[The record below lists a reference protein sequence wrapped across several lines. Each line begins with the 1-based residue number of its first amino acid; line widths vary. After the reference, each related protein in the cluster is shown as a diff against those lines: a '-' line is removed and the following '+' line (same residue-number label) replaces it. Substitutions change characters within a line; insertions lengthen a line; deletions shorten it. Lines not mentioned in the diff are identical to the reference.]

1 MKTCSKLLSAFIAL
15 VMCLGAIGP
24 ASADSVVD
32 DVVKRGKLLVG
43 LATFVPWAMR
53 DKKGD
58 LIGFEV
64 DVSKQLA
71 EDMGVEVE
79 LVPTAWDG
87 IIPALLAGKFDVII
101 TGMVQKP
108 TRNLTVNF
116 SKPYAYLN
124 VGMAANKA
132 LAAKD
137 GLETMDD
144 WNSSKVTLTI
154 KRGTAPGETAA
165 RLFPKARVRQF
176 DDDAQALQDVL
187 NGNAHAFLTSEP
199 KPAYY
204 VIDNPEVL
212 YHPFGVGPFDPS
224 ASAFAVRKGD
234 PDALNFFDNWIQ
246 YRTLDGWLEQTH
258 AKWFQSRDWKIKST
272 SRMTPGQR

>member
-1 MKTCSKLLSAFIAL
+1 MRSLKTILGAMVALPLALSAPSI
-15 VMCLGAIGP
+15 
-24 ASADSVVD
+24 ASAQSVIE
-32 DVVKRGKLLVG
+32 DVVSRGKLVVG
-43 LATFVPWAMR
+43 LSTFVPWAMR

-58 LIGFEV
+58 LIGFEI
-64 DVSKQLA
+64 DVANQLA

-79 LVPTAWDG
+79 FVPTAFDG
-87 IIPALLAGKFDVII
+87 IIPALLAKKFDVII
-101 TGMVQKP
+101 TGMVMKP
-108 TRNLTVNF
+108 QRNLTVNF
-116 SKPYAYLN
+116 SDPYAFLT

-132 LAAKD
+132 LAEAD
-137 GLETMDD
+137 GLETMED
-144 WNSSKVTLTI
+144 WNSSGVTLTI

-204 VIDNPEVL
+204 VIDNPDVL

-234 PDALNFFDNWIQ
+234 PDALNFFNNWIE
-246 YRTLDGWLEQTH
+246 YRKLDGWLDETH
-258 AKWFQSRDWKIKST
+258 AKWFKGRDWLE
-272 SRMTPGQR
+272 QVQ

>member
-1 MKTCSKLLSAFIAL
+1 MLKMKTCSKLLSAFIAL

-32 DVVKRGKLLVG
+32 DVVKRGKLVVG

-258 AKWFQSRDWKIKST
+258 AKWFQSRDWKD
-272 SRMTPGQR
+272 QVN

>member
-1 MKTCSKLLSAFIAL
+1 MKMQGDRKMQKLKYLFSAIA
-15 VMCLGAIGP
+15 MMAMTLGLITP
-24 ASADSVVD
+24 SVADSVID
-32 DVVKRGKLLVG
+32 DVAKRGKLVVG

-58 LIGFEV
+58 LIGFEI
-64 DVSKQLA
+64 DVSNQLA
-71 EDMGVEVE
+71 KDMGVEVE

-101 TGMVQKP
+101 TGMVHKP
-108 TRNLTVNF
+108 ARNLTINF

-132 LAAKD
+132 LAQKD
-137 GLETMDD
+137 GLETMED

-199 KPAYY
+199 IPAYY
-204 VIDNPEVL
+204 VIDNPDVL

-246 YRTLDGWLEQTH
+246 YRTLDGWLEKTH
-258 AKWFQSRDWKIKST
+258 AKWFQSRDWKD
-272 SRMTPGQR
+272 QVN

>member
-1 MKTCSKLLSAFIAL
+1 MKTCSKLLSTFIAML
-15 VMCLGAIGP
+15 MCLGTIGS
-24 ASADSVVD
+24 ASADSVID
-32 DVVKRGKLLVG
+32 DVVKRGKLVVG

-58 LIGFEV
+58 MIGFEV

-108 TRNLTVNF
+108 ARNLTVNF

-137 GLETMDD
+137 ELETMDD

-212 YHPFGVGPFDPS
+212 YNPFGIGPFDPS

-246 YRTLDGWLEQTH
+246 YRTLDGWLEKTH
-258 AKWFQSRDWKIKST
+258 AKWFQSRDWKD
-272 SRMTPGQR
+272 QVN

>member
-1 MKTCSKLLSAFIAL
+1 MKKCSKLFSAVIAL
-15 VMCLGAIGP
+15 IMCLGTLGT
-24 ASADSVVD
+24 ASAASVVD
-32 DVVKRGKLLVG
+32 DVVKRGKLVVG

-58 LIGFEV
+58 MIGFEV

-87 IIPALLAGKFDVII
+87 IIPALLSGKFDVII
-101 TGMVQKP
+101 TGMVHKP

-132 LAAKD
+132 LADKD
-137 GLETMDD
+137 GLKSMDD

-204 VIDNPEVL
+204 VIDNPDVL
-212 YHPFGVGPFDPS
+212 YNPFGIGPFDPS

-246 YRTLDGWLEQTH
+246 YRTLDGWLEETH
-258 AKWFQSRDWKIKST
+258 AKWFQSRDWKD
-272 SRMTPGQR
+272 QLN

>member
-1 MKTCSKLLSAFIAL
+1 MRESKYENVEQTTWRIHR
-15 VMCLGAIGP
+15 LGDECNNTS
-24 ASADSVVD
+24 ASANSVID
-32 DVVKRGKLLVG
+32 DAVKRGKLVV

-58 LIGFEV
+58 LIGFEI
-64 DVSKQLA
+64 DVSRQLA

-101 TGMVQKP
+101 TGMVHKP
-108 TRNLTVNF
+108 ARNLTVNF
-116 SKPYAYLN
+116 SKPYAHLN

-137 GLETMDD
+137 GLETMED

-204 VIDNPEVL
+204 VIDNPDVL
-212 YHPFGVGPFDPS
+212 YNPFGIGPFDPQHQHS
-224 ASAFAVRKGD
+224 RFPKAIRMRLTSLTIGSNTERSTAGLR
-234 PDALNFFDNWIQ
+234 N
-246 YRTLDGWLEQTH
+246 H
-258 AKWFQSRDWKIKST
+258 AKWFQSRDWKD
-272 SRMTPGQR
+272 QVN